1 MSSPYNPQHIN
12 PSNSPKRLER
22 SMTDKYIA
30 GVCGG
35 IAQYLGV
42 DATAVRVVFILL
54 VLMGVFP
61 GLLAYGVAWLIM
73 PAEF

>member
-1 MSSPYNPQHIN
+1 MNSSQNI
-12 PSNSPKRLER
+12 SNTPKRLER

-35 IAQYLGV
+35 IAKYFGV
-42 DATAVRVVFILL
+42 DSTLVRVVFILL
-54 VLMGVFP
+54 VLAGVMP
-61 GLLAYGVAWLIM
+61 GLLAYIVAWMIM

>member
-1 MSSPYNPQHIN
+1 MNSSQNF
-12 PSNSPKRLER
+12 SNTPKRLER

-35 IAQYLGV
+35 IAQYFGIDSTV
-42 DATAVRVVFILL
+42 VRVAFILL
-54 VLMGVFP
+54 VLAGVMP
-61 GLLAYGVAWLIM
+61 GLLPYVVAWMIM

>member
-1 MSSPYNPQHIN
+1 MSYTNSPQSF
-12 PSNSPKRLER
+12 SNTPKRLER

-35 IAQYLGV
+35 IAQYFGIDSTL
-42 DATAVRVVFILL
+42 VRVVFILL
-54 VLMGVFP
+54 VLAGVMP
-61 GLLAYGVAWLIM
+61 GLLPYVVAWMIM

>member
-1 MSSPYNPQHIN
+1 MSYTNSPQNF
-12 PSNSPKRLER
+12 SNTPKRLER

-35 IAQYLGV
+35 IAQYFGIDSTL
-42 DATAVRVVFILL
+42 VRVVFILL
-54 VLMGVFP
+54 VLAGVMP
-61 GLLAYGVAWLIM
+61 GLLPYVVAWMIM